1 MTFTPQEGRALAGY
15 LRSIGQE
22 HAAAEYD
29 RMAEDALQAL
39 LEYDRSKERSA
50 LENPSG
56 TAIAWIENGRVF
68 RHPAYRHLR
77 NPGRIRE
84 CEQMHLRHGP
94 DGMAVAQAHAAW
106 ITLQQYKRERTGSQ
120 KQTLLGGTLIV
131 IFGGAFV
138 LTAFVM
144 PAAPQGFGTV
154 KLGEGWQSILN
165 VLTLGFGWGLLG
177 MFFWQ
182 LILTIGSGKTNK
194 DLAVLIP
201 ESDAELAADEEYP
214 QFEFL
219 PLDGGVR
226 KRDLEWIDIPPSVK
240 EALPSQENAPVA
252 GMSDRESYLLYHAD
266 LVTGHNQA
274 DGVLTVETL
283 EPLRSAWKALLIRL
297 EGNPVS
303 ELQYKLPESFIIDH
317 VASRQLATAGLRKAP
332 DVVFFE
338 QRLINP
344 RRMYY
349 LLPHHRALERHPD
362 REIIRLKLLRDCP
375 QALAGDVTTYVRYK
389 MDWAEKREM
398 LAATCRFSRVYMMS
412 CVWEATEGF
421 IGQVMEGM
429 LMAAILTYMSDL
441 GILASYEWITYMIGI
456 LFTSTFVSPVLAR
469 MIARK
474 VMERR
479 DARMGEKGHEWERK
493 VQNLRVQE
501 DLLKR
506 LKAISWL
513 RAAAAVF
520 YVFLIPGAAFAGVFG
535 SGILLTIASGT
546 LYLGLSLL
554 WFIINDLVETYTSYV
569 YAEVTYGAIGTN
581 LEARARGFTAFEG
594 VTDNFFSVL
603 TTFLSTSGFLLGLSI
618 IGMGWLDLVVPLV
631 LIGTAVYS
639 ITGYAVPAMSR
650 DYELSLWIDMTH
662 LVPVRGRF
670 NLGGGVW
677 LEVQA
682 RNKRHVGARPFTTKR
697 GQSVLPWL
705 ERMDARIIFPSRP
718 GIEQRRN
725 ELILHSGQDVA
736 TVTLRKS
743 RGALV
748 EGRDYQWDDTSL
760 ILAPESAAGSRG
772 IVNFEDYFRSPAI
785 TELIWALAR
794 WRSLS
799 VVTADEI
806 IRQYLDQRPGGA
818 REAEAARET
827 LETHLEVLV
836 RLGILTKG
844 RRLARRFQRA
854 EYPLLEAIVAL
865 DALNGVEIPEE
876 EIPVV
881 KQQVAAML
889 ASAQR

>member
-1 MTFTPQEGRALAGY
+1 MKFTPQEGRALADY

-22 HAAAEYD
+22 NAAAEYD

-39 LEYDRSKERSA
+39 HEDARRAGMDGLAE
-50 LENPSG
+50 LSG
-56 TAIAWIENGRVF
+56 TALTWIENGRVH

-84 CEQMHLRHGP
+84 YEQLQLRHGP
-94 DGMAVAQAHAAW
+94 DREAVAQAHAAW
-106 ITLQQYKRERTGSQ
+106 IALQRYRRERMGSR
-120 KQTLLGGTLIV
+120 KQLRLIVALIV

-138 LTAFVM
+138 LSAFVI
-144 PAAPQGFGTV
+144 PAAPQDFGTV
-154 KLGEGWQSILN
+154 RVSEGWQSILN

-177 MFFWQ
+177 IFFWQ
-182 LILTIGSGKTNK
+182 LILTIDAGKTNK
-194 DLAVLIP
+194 DLAILIP

-219 PLDGGVR
+219 PLDSIR
-226 KRDLEWIDIPPSVK
+226 ERELRWIDVPLSVK
-240 EALPSQENAPVA
+240 EALTREKSAPASGGV
-252 GMSDRESYLLYHAD
+252 SDREAYLLYHAD
-266 LVTGHNQA
+266 RATGRNQA

-283 EPLRSAWKALLIRL
+283 ETLRGAWKVLLIRL
-297 EGNPVS
+297 EGNPES
-303 ELQYKLPESFIIDH
+303 ALDYKLPETFIIDH
-317 VASRQLATAGLRKAP
+317 VASRQFATTGLRKAP
-332 DVVFFE
+332 DVVFFD

-362 REIIRLKLLRDCP
+362 REIIRLKLFRDYP

-398 LAATCRFSRVYMMS
+398 LAATCRFSRVYLMS
-412 CVWEATEGF
+412 CVWEAAEGF
-421 IGQVMEGM
+421 IGQLMEGM
-429 LMAAILTYMSDL
+429 LMAAILIYMSDL
-441 GILASYEWITYMIGI
+441 GILASYEWITYLIGI
-456 LFTSTFVSPVLAR
+456 LFTSTFVSPILAR

-520 YVFLIPGAAFAGVFG
+520 YLFLIPGSAFAGAFG
-535 SGILLTIASGT
+535 AGWLLTITSGT
-546 LYLGLSLL
+546 VYLGLSLV
-554 WFIINDLVETYTSYV
+554 WYIINDLVETYTSYV

-618 IGMGWLDLVVPLV
+618 IGMGWLDLVVPLLLV
-631 LIGTAVYS
+631 CTVVYS
-639 ITGYAVPAMSR
+639 VTGYAVPTMSR

-670 NLGGGVW
+670 NLGGETW

-682 RNKRHVGARPFTTKR
+682 RNKRHMGARPFTTKR

-705 ERMDARIIFPSRP
+705 ERMDARIIFPERP
-718 GIEQRRN
+718 KIEQRRN
-725 ELILHSGQDVA
+725 ELILHAGRDVA
-736 TVTLRKS
+736 AITLRKS
-743 RGALV
+743 RGGIV
-748 EGRDYQWDDTSL
+748 EGRDYQWDGTSL
-760 ILAPESAAGSRG
+760 ILAPESAARACG

-806 IRQYLDQRPGGA
+806 IRQYLDQRPEGA
-818 REAEAARET
+818 REAEAARKT
-827 LETHLEVLV
+827 LEMHLEVLV

-854 EYPLLEAIVAL
+854 EYPLIESVVAL
-865 DALNGVEIPEE
+865 DALNGTGIPED
-876 EIPVV
+876 EISIVR
-881 KQQVAAML
+881 QQVAAIL
-889 ASAQR
+889 AAKHR

>member
-1 MTFTPQEGRALAGY
+1 MTFTPQQGRTLAGY

-29 RMAEDALQAL
+29 RMAEDARQAL
-39 LEYDRSKERSA
+39 QEYGRHPGRSA
-50 LENPSG
+50 PVEPSG
-56 TAIAWIENGRVF
+56 TAIAWIENGRIR

-77 NPGRIRE
+77 NPDRIRE
-84 CEQMHLRHGP
+84 HEQMHLRHGP
-94 DGMAVAQAHAAW
+94 DEKAVAQAHAAW
-106 ITLQQYKRERTGSQ
+106 IALQRYKRERRGAR
-120 KQTLLGGTLIV
+120 KQTLLVGTLVV

-138 LTAFVM
+138 LTAFVI

-154 KLGEGWQSILN
+154 KVSEGWQSLLN

-219 PLDGGVR
+219 PLDGGR
-226 KRDLEWIDIPPSVK
+226 ERELQWIDIPLSVR
-240 EALPSQENAPVA
+240 EALPRQENAPA
-252 GMSDRESYLLYHAD
+252 GGGVSGREAYLLYHAD
-266 LVTGHNQA
+266 RVTGRNQA

-283 EPLRSAWKALLIRL
+283 EMLRGPWKALLVRL
-297 EGNPVS
+297 EGNPAS
-303 ELQYKLPESFIIDH
+303 DLQYKLPESLIIDH
-317 VASRQLATAGLRKAP
+317 VASRQFATTGLRRAP

-338 QRLINP
+338 PRLINP

-349 LLPHHRALERHPD
+349 LLPHHRVLERHPD

-375 QALAGDVTTYVRYK
+375 QALAADVTTYVRYK
-389 MDWAEKREM
+389 MDWADKREM

-412 CVWEATEGF
+412 CVWEAAEGF
-421 IGQVMEGM
+421 IGQLMEGM

-456 LFTSTFVSPVLAR
+456 LFTSTFVSPILAR
-469 MIARK
+469 MIAKK

-520 YVFLIPGAAFAGVFG
+520 YLFLIPGAAFAGVFG
-535 SGILLTIASGT
+535 AGYLLTITSGT
-546 LYLGLSLL
+546 VYLGLSLV
-554 WFIINDLVETYTSYV
+554 WFIVNDLVETYTSYV

-603 TTFLSTSGFLLGLSI
+603 TTFLSTSGFLLGLSV

-631 LIGTAVYS
+631 LVCTAIYS

-662 LVPVRGRF
+662 LVPVRGKF
-670 NLGGGVW
+670 SLGGGAW
-677 LEVQA
+677 LEVRA
-682 RNKRHVGARPFTTKR
+682 RNKRHIGARPFATNHGK
-697 GQSVLPWL
+697 SVLPWL
-705 ERMDARIIFPSRP
+705 ERMDARIIFPGRP
-718 GIEQRRN
+718 TIEQRRN
-725 ELILHSGQDVA
+725 ELILHSEQDVA
-736 TVTLRKS
+736 AVTLRKS
-743 RGALV
+743 RGALI
-748 EGRDYQWDDTSL
+748 EGRDYRWDGTSL
-760 ILAPESAAGSRG
+760 IVAPESAACARG
-772 IVNFEDYFRSPAI
+772 IDNFQDYFRAPCI
-785 TELIWALAR
+785 TELIWTLAKR
-794 WRSLS
+794 HDLS

-806 IRQYLDQRPGGA
+806 IRQHLEQRPADA
-818 REAEAARET
+818 REAEAVRET
-827 LETHLEVLV
+827 LEMHLDVLV

-854 EYPLLEAIVAL
+854 KYPLVEAIVAL
-865 DALNGVEIPEE
+865 DVLNRVEIPED
-876 EIPVV
+876 EIPIV
-881 KQQVAAML
+881 KQLVGAIL
-889 ASAQR
+889 ATPPR